1 MGHRSTTWWVRA
13 VIDGHPYVAVY
24 NSLEEAGEK
33 AWEIALQ
40 YGVPVLYGSGDEI
53 YRLTPCPKPR
63 TRSERKD
70 D

>member
-1 MGHRSTTWWVRA
+1 MEHLRTTWWVRA
-13 VIDGHPYVAVY
+13 VIDGRPYVAVC
-24 NSLEEAGEK
+24 NSREEAGEK

-40 YGVPVLYGSGDEI
+40 YGVSVLYGGGDEI